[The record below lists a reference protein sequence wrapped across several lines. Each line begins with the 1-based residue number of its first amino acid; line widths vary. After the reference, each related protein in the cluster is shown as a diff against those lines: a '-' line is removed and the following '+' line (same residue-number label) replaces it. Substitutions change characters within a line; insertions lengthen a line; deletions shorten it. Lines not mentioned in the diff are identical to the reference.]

1 MMMETWLD
9 PPWQFFHPHPGAPF
23 DLAVVRWEVG
33 LSIRE
38 VNEPP
43 GSRQLTTIR
52 FHLPGP
58 GGWGLK
64 PYVDFTNRI
73 LMQRVFAIYKHLIDR
88 SERQVPFPSTELLRK
103 INQGCPETITL
114 RLTRLGTGLATVY
127 DVEVREP

>member
-1 MMMETWLD
+1 M
-9 PPWQFFHPHPGAPF
+9 PF
-23 DLAVVRWEVG
+23 ELRVMRWEVG

-43 GSRQLTTIR
+43 GAKQLTTIR
-52 FHLPGP
+52 LYLPGP

-73 LMQRVFAIYKHLIDR
+73 LMQNVFAIWKHLIDR

-103 INQGCPETITL
+103 IAPSRPEAITL

-127 DVEVREP
+127 DVEVLEP

>member
-1 MMMETWLD
+1 MDWLD
-9 PPWQFFHPHPGAPF
+9 PPWQFFHPHPGVPF
-23 DLAVVRWEVG
+23 DLHVMRWDVG

-43 GSRQLTTIR
+43 GAKQLTTIR

-73 LMQRVFAIYKHLIDR
+73 LMQRVFAIYKDLIDR
-88 SERQVPFPSTELLRK
+88 AERQVPFPSTDLLARTAPSR
-103 INQGCPETITL
+103 PEVVVL
-114 RLTRLGTGLATVY
+114 RLRRLGTGLSTVY
-127 DVEVREP
+127 DVEVLEPR